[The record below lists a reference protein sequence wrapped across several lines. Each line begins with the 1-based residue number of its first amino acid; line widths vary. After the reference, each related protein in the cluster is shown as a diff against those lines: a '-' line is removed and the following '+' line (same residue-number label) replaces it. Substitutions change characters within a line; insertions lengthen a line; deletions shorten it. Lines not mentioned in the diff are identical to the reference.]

1 MKSEVQKFDSLGN
14 KRIFFGKTKNI
25 FDNFLS
31 FILISKTKIVE
42 TSFNCHNKI
51 SYIKNLIFIF

>member
-1 MKSEVQKFDSLGN
+1 MKSEVQKFDNLEN

-31 FILISKTKIVE
+31 FILISKIKIVE